1 MRALRRTL
9 SALALCAIVCA
20 PTLVHGAR
28 ITTKAQQ
35 TFVGSIVEETPT
47 QITIAT
53 ASGKIT
59 VPITSIV
66 NIVRDTKP
74 DEKKIVPE
82 KVKPTKAQE
91 AFQNAKSAIG
101 AGNWVKGG
109 SLLAGLLEL
118 PASIFRHEQRLAA
131 TAALATCHLQI
142 SDTDGAAQVF
152 RRRANLVASESDK
165 KRLLATAEALEA
177 AQTAMGVSQEWQF
190 VQTYDDATA
199 AGTKWKAEQLL
210 ETAKGVGEDAEGLNK
225 WTTMKRV
232 GDKIMGYLDEADLFV
247 PGFAEQHREAALS
260 TVADNVVQAAEKAV
274 AICTEERKFNITPYY
289 ETSASSVKHA
299 LVYNEY
305 VTRYL
310 SRREAAED
318 ALKNLSR
325 LAQEHTVPD
334 LVKKRQEKINALLTQ
349 LDELR
354 YHLKIHGMRRQLRI
368 TLRRIGSQF

>member
-1 MRALRRTL
+1 MITTRRILTT
-9 SALALCAIVCA
+9 LALCAILFTPA
-20 PTLVHGAR
+20 LVRGAR
-28 ITTKAQQ
+28 ITTKSQQ
-35 TFVGSIVEETPT
+35 TFVGTIVEETPT
-47 QITIAT
+47 EITIST

-59 VPITSIV
+59 VPVTSILQ
-66 NIVRDTKP
+66 IVRDTSP
-74 DEKKIVPE
+74 DDPKIVPE
-82 KVKPTKAQE
+82 KIKPTKAQE
-91 AFQNAKSAIG
+91 AFQKAKAAIS

-118 PASIFRHEQRLAA
+118 PATIFRHEQRLAA

-142 SDTDGAAQVF
+142 GDTDGAGKVF

-177 AQTAMGVSQEWQF
+177 AKTAMGVSQEWQF
-190 VQTYDDATA
+190 VQTYDDAIS
-199 AGTKWKAEQLL
+199 AGTKWKADQLL
-210 ETAKGVGEDAEGLNK
+210 QKAKDVGTDAESLNK

-232 GDKIMGYLDEADLFV
+232 VDKILDALNEADLYV
-247 PGFAEQHREAALS
+247 PGFSKDHREEALA

-274 AICTEERKFNITPYY
+274 KICTEERKFNITPYY

-305 VTRYL
+305 VNRYL

-318 ALKNLSR
+318 GLKNIDR
-325 LAQEHTVPD
+325 VAKEYNVPG
-334 LVKKRQEKINALLTQ
+334 LVEKREEKIKALLAQ

-368 TLRRIGSQF
+368 TPRRIGSQF

>member
-1 MRALRRTL
+1 MTALRRTL
-9 SALALCAIVCA
+9 SALALCAILCA

-35 TFVGSIVEETPT
+35 TFVGTIVEETPT

-59 VPITSIV
+59 VPITSIL

-82 KVKPTKAQE
+82 KIKPTKAQE
-91 AFQNAKSAIG
+91 AFQNAKAAIG

-118 PASIFRHEQRLAA
+118 PASIFQQEQRLAA

-190 VQTYDDATA
+190 VQTYDDAIT

-210 ETAKGVGEDAEGLNK
+210 ETAKEVGEDAEALNK

-232 GDKIMGYLDEADLFV
+232 ADKIIGYLDEADLFV
-247 PGFAEQHREAALS
+247 PGFGEKNREAALS
-260 TVADNVVQAAEKAV
+260 TVAENVVQAGEKAV
-274 AICTEERKFNITPYY
+274 TICTEERKFNITPYY
-289 ETSASSVKHA
+289 ETSASSVKIA

-305 VTRYL
+305 VNRYL

-325 LAQEHTVPD
+325 LAEEYKVPD
-334 LVKKRQEKINALLTQ
+334 LATKREEKIKALLAQ

-368 TLRRIGSQF
+368 TPRRIGSQF